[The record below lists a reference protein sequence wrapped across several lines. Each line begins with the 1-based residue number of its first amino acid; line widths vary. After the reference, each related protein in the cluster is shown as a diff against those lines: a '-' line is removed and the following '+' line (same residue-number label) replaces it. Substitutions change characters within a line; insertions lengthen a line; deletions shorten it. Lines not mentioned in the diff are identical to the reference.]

1 LGPKAGAG
9 GVLVSRVVADLVAGS
24 GITFTD
30 RGEAELKGIP
40 GTWRLL
46 AASA

>member
-1 LGPKAGAG
+1 
-9 GVLVSRVVADLVAGS
+9 VLVARVVADLVGGS

-30 RGEAELKGIP
+30 RGETQLKGMP

-46 AASA
+46 AASV